1 VHHRNRTAVA
11 YPKRGD
17 PVFCLRKE
25 EGDEIMNQK
34 GTTLIE
40 LIIVLVVIMV
50 VGAALVL
57 PNVSIWYPMTY

>member
-1 VHHRNRTAVA
+1 
-11 YPKRGD
+11 
-17 PVFCLRKE
+17 LRKE